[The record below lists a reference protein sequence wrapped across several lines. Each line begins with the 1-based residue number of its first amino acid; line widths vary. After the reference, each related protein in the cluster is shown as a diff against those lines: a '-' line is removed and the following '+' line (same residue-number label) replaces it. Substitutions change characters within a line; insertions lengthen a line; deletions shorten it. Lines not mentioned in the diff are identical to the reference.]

1 MIKENPLRIQSV
13 DLLRGIVMI
22 IMVLDHAR
30 SYFHADSFKYDPL
43 DLSQTNV
50 VLFFTR
56 WITHYCAPV
65 FVFLAGTSAF
75 LSGRKKSKAEL
86 SRYLITRG
94 LWLVLLE
101 ITVVNFG
108 WFFNPFLSFTIL
120 QVIWA
125 IGISMFVLGML
136 VRLPFQA
143 ILAIGLVIVFGHN
156 LLDGIHL
163 TGDSFGNIFWSLLH
177 QPRVL
182 NFNNGLTIYIL
193 YPLLPWI
200 GTMALGYCFG
210 ALYTSYN
217 TTQRKQ
223 MLFYLGSG
231 AVVLFVILRFING
244 YGDASQWSTQSSPV
258 FTLLSFLN
266 TSKYPPSLL
275 YLLMTIGPAILFL
288 AFMEREPSS
297 ISGKVIVFGRVPM
310 FYYLMHIYVLHI
322 LAVIAAVLSGY
333 PASSM
338 VFSTWIA
345 FSPDLTGYGFG
356 LGLVYLI
363 WLAVV
368 VFLYPLCKA
377 FENYKRSNRQQ
388 VWLSYL

>member
-1 MIKENPLRIQSV
+1 MIKETSSRIQSV

-30 SYFHADSFKYDPL
+30 SYFHANSFLYDPL
-43 DLSQTNV
+43 DLDKTNV

-56 WITHYCAPV
+56 WITHYCAPI

-75 LSGRKKSKAEL
+75 LSGSKKSKAEL
-86 SRYLITRG
+86 SRYLLTRG

-125 IGISMFVLGML
+125 IGVSMVVLSLL
-136 VRLPFQA
+136 VRLPLKF
-143 ILAIGLVIVFGHN
+143 ILGIGLAIVFAHN
-156 LLDGIHL
+156 FLDGFHL
-163 TGDSFGNIFWSLLH
+163 TGNSFGSILWSLLH
-177 QPRVL
+177 ESRMI
-182 NFNNGLTIYIL
+182 NFDNGRAIFIL

-210 ALYTSYN
+210 SLYTSYDSAK
-217 TTQRKQ
+217 RKQ
-223 MLFYLGSG
+223 ILTYLGSS
-231 AVVLFVILRFING
+231 AIVLFITLRFFNI
-244 YGDASQWSTQSSPV
+244 YGDPHPWATQSSPLYS
-258 FTLLSFLN
+258 FLSFLN

-288 AFMEREPSS
+288 AFTEREPSLVS
-297 ISGKVIVFGRVPM
+297 KKVIVFGKVPM
-310 FYYLMHIYVLHI
+310 FYYLMHVYVLHV
-322 LAVIAAVLSGY
+322 LAVIVAVISGY

-338 VFSTWIA
+338 VFTTWIA
-345 FSPDLTGYGFG
+345 MSPELSGYGFG
-356 LGLVYLI
+356 LGFVYLVWI
-363 WLAVV
+363 GVV
-368 VFLYPLCKA
+368 MLLYPLCKA